1 MIDRN
6 HSEHTSRPFIC
17 YLDALPLA
25 PWLASASRISVLHV
39 HTYTLWLTNHASC
52 ASRFSLFVS
61 LFAPLHAPPARHS
74 EGPVAR
80 PFRSPTIALSSR
92 MPYCNMDAN
101 SWQSLSSPSWLSS
114 GEDRAPSAPVLAA
127 VEADAR
133 CIAKGQHAALHD
145 AERDARCARSL
156 TA

>member
-6 HSEHTSRPFIC
+6 YSEHTSTFVVPFMR

-25 PWLASASRISVLHV
+25 PCISVLHV

-52 ASRFSLFVS
+52 ASRFSLFVP
-61 LFAPLHAPPARHS
+61 LFAPLHAPPARHT

-80 PFRSPTIALSSR
+80 PFESPTIALPSR

-101 SWQSLSSPSWLSS
+101 SWQSLVAFLV
-114 GEDRAPSAPVLAA
+114 AF
-127 VEADAR
+127 
-133 CIAKGQHAALHD
+133 
-145 AERDARCARSL
+145 
-156 TA
+156 